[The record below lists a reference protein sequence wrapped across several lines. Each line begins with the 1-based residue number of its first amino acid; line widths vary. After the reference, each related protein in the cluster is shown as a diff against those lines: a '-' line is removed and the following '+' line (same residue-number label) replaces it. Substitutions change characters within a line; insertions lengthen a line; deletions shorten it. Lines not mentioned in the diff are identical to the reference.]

1 MINKNKIILTDC
13 DGVCLDWE
21 YGFHTWMSTH
31 GHELKNNNLYS
42 VAKQYEMTDENAKRQ
57 VEIFNS
63 SASMGFLPPLRDS
76 QYYIKLLAEKLG
88 YRFIAVTSLSNDES
102 AQKLRTCNLKKLF
115 GNDTFVEY
123 HYLGCGDDKDEILL
137 QLANKYEGSIWV
149 EDKYIN
155 AEVGADAGFD
165 SLLMEHGHNLNYTG
179 DDRVKIVRNWEEIY
193 KYVERKETERDLKR
207 RTSKFQKNI

>member
-1 MINKNKIILTDC
+1 MIKKNKIILTDC

-21 YGFHTWMSTH
+21 FGFQTWMATH
-31 GHELKNNNLYS
+31 GHDIQEKDVYS
-42 VAKQYEMTDENAKRQ
+42 VARQYDLTKTKAKSL

-88 YRFIAVTSLSNDES
+88 YKFIAVTSLSHDES

-115 GNDTFVEY
+115 GEDTFLEY
-123 HYLGCGDDKDEILL
+123 HYLGCGDDKDEILTE
-137 QLANKYEGSIWV
+137 LAAKYHGSIWV

-155 AEVGADAGFD
+155 AEVGHELGFD
-165 SLLMEHGHNLNYTG
+165 ALLMEHGHSLNYVG
-179 DDRVKIVRNWEEIY
+179 PARVVKNWEDIY
-193 KYVERKETERDLKR
+193 NYVIR
-207 RTSKFQKNI
+207 REQDSA

>member
-31 GHELKNNNLYS
+31 GHELKHNNLYS

-63 SASMGFLPPLRDS
+63 SASRGFLPPLRDS

-207 RTSKFQKNI
+207 RTSKFKKDI

>member
-88 YRFIAVTSLSNDES
+88 YRFVAVTSLSNDES

-137 QLANKYEGSIWV
+137 ELANKYEGSVWV

-165 SLLMEHGHNLNYTG
+165 SLLMEHGHNLNYSG
-179 DDRVKIVRNWEEIY
+179 DDRVTTVKNWEQIY
-193 KYVERKETERDLKR
+193 NYVSER
-207 RTSKFQKNI
+207 

>member
-1 MINKNKIILTDC
+1 MSKKNKIILTDC

-21 YGFHTWMSTH
+21 FGFQTWMTTH
-31 GHELKNNNLYS
+31 GHDIQEKDVYS
-42 VAKQYEMTDENAKRQ
+42 VARQYDLTKTKAKSL

-88 YRFIAVTSLSNDES
+88 YKFIAVTSLSHDES

-115 GNDTFVEY
+115 GEDTFLEY
-123 HYLGCGDDKDEILL
+123 HYLGCGDDKDEILTE
-137 QLANKYEGSIWV
+137 LAAKYHGSIWV

-155 AEVGADAGFD
+155 AEVGHELGFD
-165 SLLMEHGHNLNYTG
+165 ALLMEHGHSLNYVG
-179 DDRVKIVRNWEEIY
+179 PARVVKNWEDIY
-193 KYVERKETERDLKR
+193 NYVIR
-207 RTSKFQKNI
+207 REQDSA

>member
-1 MINKNKIILTDC
+1 MIKKNKVILTDC

-21 YGFHTWMSTH
+21 FGFHTWMDTH
-31 GHELKNNNLYS
+31 KHKLKDKNFYS
-42 VAKQYEMTDENAKRQ
+42 VAKQYELTDEQAKRQ

-63 SASMGFLPPLRDS
+63 SASMGFLPPLRDA

-88 YRFIAVTSLSNDES
+88 YRFVAVTSLSNDVS

-115 GNDTFVEY
+115 GNDTFIEY

-137 QLANKYEGSIWV
+137 ELANKYEGSIWV

-155 AEVGADAGFD
+155 AEVGARVGFD
-165 SLLMEHGHNLNYTG
+165 ALLMEHGHNMSYEG
-179 DDRVKIVRNWEEIY
+179 DCKIVKNWEEIY
-193 KYVERKETERDLKR
+193 NYVEGRSE
-207 RTSKFQKNI
+207 SK

>member
-1 MINKNKIILTDC
+1 MHNNSMIKKNKIILTDC

-21 YGFHTWMSTH
+21 FGFHTWMQTH
-31 GHELKNNNLYS
+31 GHTLHDKDVYS
-42 VAKQYEMTDENAKRQ
+42 VATQYDLSKSTAKGL

-88 YRFIAVTSLSNDES
+88 YKFIAVTSLSHDES

-115 GNDTFVEY
+115 GEDTFLEF
-123 HYLGCGDDKDEILL
+123 HYLGCGDDKDEILTE
-137 QLANKYEGSIWV
+137 LAAKYHGSIWV

-155 AEVGADAGFD
+155 AEVGHNLGFEA
-165 SLLMEHGHNLNYTG
+165 LLMEHGHNLSYTG
-179 DDRVKIVRNWEEIY
+179 PARVVKNWEDIY
-193 KYVERKETERDLKR
+193 NYVSR
-207 RTSKFQKNI
+207 REENSA

>member
-21 YGFHTWMSTH
+21 YGFHTWMETH
-31 GHELKNNNLYS
+31 GHKLVNKDLYS
-42 VAKQYEMTDENAKRQ
+42 VAKQYDMDLDAAKRQ

-63 SASMGFLPPLRDS
+63 SASMGFLPPLRDA
-76 QYYIKLLAEKLG
+76 QYYMKLLAEKLG
-88 YRFIAVTSLSNDES
+88 YRFVAVTSLSNDES

-115 GNDTFVEY
+115 GEDTFVEY

-137 QLANKYEGSIWV
+137 ELSNKYEGSIWV

-155 AEVGADAGFD
+155 AEVGANVGFD
-165 SLLMEHGHNLNYTG
+165 ALLMEHGHNLGYDGN
-179 DDRVKIVRNWEEIY
+179 VKVVRNWEEIY
-193 KYVERKETERDLKR
+193 KYVERKETERDLAR
-207 RTSKFQKNI
+207 RARKLN

>member
-88 YRFIAVTSLSNDES
+88 YRFVAVTSLSNDES

-123 HYLGCGDDKDEILL
+123 HYLGCGDYKDEILL

-165 SLLMEHGHNLNYTG
+165 SLLMEHGHNLNY
-179 DDRVKIVRNWEEIY
+179 DADERVKVVRNWEEIY
-193 KYVERKETERDLKR
+193 NYVERKETERDLAR
-207 RTSKFQKNI
+207 RARKLN

>member
-1 MINKNKIILTDC
+1 MHTNSMIKKNKIILTDC

-21 YGFHTWMSTH
+21 FGFHTWMQTH
-31 GHELKNNNLYS
+31 GHDIQEKDVYS
-42 VAKQYEMTDENAKRQ
+42 VARQYDLTKTKAKSL

-88 YRFIAVTSLSNDES
+88 YKFIAVTSLSHDES

-115 GNDTFVEY
+115 GEDTFLEY
-123 HYLGCGDDKDEILL
+123 HYLGCGDDKDEILAE
-137 QLANKYEGSIWV
+137 LATKYHGSIWV

-155 AEVGADAGFD
+155 AELGHELGFD
-165 SLLMEHGHNLNYTG
+165 ALLMEHGHSLNYVG
-179 DDRVKIVRNWEEIY
+179 PARVVKNWEDIY
-193 KYVERKETERDLKR
+193 NYVIR
-207 RTSKFQKNI
+207 REQNSA

>member
-1 MINKNKIILTDC
+1 MIKKNKIILTDC

-21 YGFHTWMSTH
+21 FGFQTWMTAH
-31 GHELKNNNLYS
+31 GHDIQEKDVYS
-42 VAKQYEMTDENAKRQ
+42 VARQYDLTKTKAKSL

-88 YRFIAVTSLSNDES
+88 YKFIAVTSLSHDES

-115 GNDTFVEY
+115 GEDTFLEY
-123 HYLGCGDDKDEILL
+123 HYLGCGDDKDEILTE
-137 QLANKYEGSIWV
+137 LAARYQGSIWV

-155 AEVGADAGFD
+155 AEVGHELGFD
-165 SLLMEHGHNLNYTG
+165 ALLMEHGHSLNYVG
-179 DDRVKIVRNWEEIY
+179 PARVVKNWEDIY
-193 KYVERKETERDLKR
+193 NYVIR
-207 RTSKFQKNI
+207 REKDSA

>member
-1 MINKNKIILTDC
+1 MIKKNKIILTDC

-21 YGFHTWMSTH
+21 FGFHTWMQTH
-31 GHELKNNNLYS
+31 GHTLHDKDVYS
-42 VAKQYEMTDENAKRQ
+42 VATQYDLSKSTAKGL

-88 YRFIAVTSLSNDES
+88 YKFVAVTSLSHDES

-115 GNDTFVEY
+115 GEDTFLEY
-123 HYLGCGDDKDEILL
+123 HYLGCGDDKDEILTE
-137 QLANKYEGSIWV
+137 LAAKYHGSIWV

-155 AEVGADAGFD
+155 AEVGHNLGFEA
-165 SLLMEHGHNLNYTG
+165 LLMEHGHNLNYVG
-179 DDRVKIVRNWEEIY
+179 PARVVKNWEDIY
-193 KYVERKETERDLKR
+193 NYVIR
-207 RTSKFQKNI
+207 REQNSA

>member
-1 MINKNKIILTDC
+1 MIKKNKIILTDC

-21 YGFHTWMSTH
+21 FGFQTWMTTH
-31 GHELKNNNLYS
+31 GHDIQEKDVYS
-42 VAKQYEMTDENAKRQ
+42 VARQDDLTKTKAKSL

-88 YRFIAVTSLSNDES
+88 YKFIAVTSLSHDQS

-115 GNDTFVEY
+115 GEDTFLEY
-123 HYLGCGDDKDEILL
+123 HYLGCGDDKDEILTE
-137 QLANKYEGSIWV
+137 LAARYQGSIWV

-155 AEVGADAGFD
+155 AEVGHELGFD
-165 SLLMEHGHNLNYTG
+165 ALLMEHGHSLNYVG
-179 DDRVKIVRNWEEIY
+179 PARVVKNWEDIY
-193 KYVERKETERDLKR
+193 NYVIR
-207 RTSKFQKNI
+207 REKDSA